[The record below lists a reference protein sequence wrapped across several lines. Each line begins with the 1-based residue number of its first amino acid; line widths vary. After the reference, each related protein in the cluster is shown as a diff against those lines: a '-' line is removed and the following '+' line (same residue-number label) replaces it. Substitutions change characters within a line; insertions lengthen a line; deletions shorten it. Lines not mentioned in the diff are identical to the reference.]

1 MGLILSIDTATNV
14 CSTSLSSDG
23 VLLAEC
29 ESRVSNSH
37 AEVLSEMIDS
47 VVSKAKFSL
56 NDIDAVA
63 VSGGP
68 GSYTG
73 LRIGVSTAKGICYAL
88 DKPLIAIPSLQ
99 IIAAAAKDK
108 AGEGEFLL
116 CPMIDARRMEV
127 YAAMYNS
134 SLEMVGDV
142 GAVILD
148 AGMFD
153 DINTE
158 MKIIVC
164 GNGASKSVSVFENDR
179 RVEVLGGIELHAKYM
194 TKIAEE
200 GFMRAAFEDVAY
212 YEPFYLKEFVAGKPR
227 VKGLR

>member
-14 CSTSLSSDG
+14 CSTSLSTNG

-29 ESRVSNSH
+29 ESCVSNSH
-37 AEVLSEMIDS
+37 AEVLSEMIES
-47 VVSKAKFSL
+47 VVSKANFSL
-56 NDIDAVA
+56 NDINAVA

-73 LRIGVSTAKGICYAL
+73 LRIGISMAKGICYAL

-108 AGEGEFLL
+108 VGEGEYLL
-116 CPMIDARRMEV
+116 SPMIDARRMEV
-127 YAAMYNS
+127 YTAMYNS
-134 SLEMVGDV
+134 SLEMVTDV
-142 GAVILD
+142 EAVVLD
-148 AGMFD
+148 AGMFNN
-153 DINTE
+153 INTE

-164 GNGASKSVSVFENDR
+164 GNGASKSVSVFDNDR
-179 RVEVLGGIELHAKYM
+179 RVELLEGIELHAKYM
-194 TKIAEE
+194 ARIAEE
-200 GFMRAAFEDVAY
+200 RFMRADFEDVAY